1 MTSFHYQ
8 NGDMY
13 AEGVALSSIVEA
25 VGSPC
30 YIYSRAAMEQAWQA
44 YDHAFGEHAH
54 KVCYAVKANSNLAVL
69 DVLARLG
76 SGFDIVSGGELARV
90 LAAGGKA
97 DGIVFSG
104 VGKTAEEMR
113 QALDAGIACFNVE
126 SVAELELLN
135 RVAGE
140 QGTTAAIALRVNPDV
155 DANTHPYIS
164 TGLQQNKFGIDINI
178 ALDVYTRAQAM
189 EHIAVQ
195 GVACH
200 IGSQLT
206 ELAPFLQA
214 MERVLELA
222 ARLADDGIAL
232 QHLDLGGGLGI
243 RYRQEQ
249 PPTAGD
255 YVELLMSEL
264 QRADPRFRSL
274 AIHVEPGRS
283 VVANAGILV
292 TRVLYTKET
301 PVKNFV
307 IVDAAMNDLMRPTL
321 YDAWQE
327 ILPVREGQAA
337 TRLVDVV
344 GPICETG
351 DFLARERTL
360 AAQQGDLLAIMSA
373 GAYGAV
379 MSSNYNSRPRLPEIM
394 VDGDR
399 YHVVRTRESIREL
412 YASEKTLP

>member
-222 ARLADDGIAL
+222 ARLADDGIVL

-360 AAQQGDLLAIMSA
+360 AVQQGDLLAIMSA

>member
-8 NGDMY
+8 NGDMF
-13 AEGVALSSIVEA
+13 AEGVAVSAIVEA
-25 VGSPC
+25 EGSPC

-44 YDHAFGEHAH
+44 YDRAFGEYAH

-76 SGFDIVSGGELARV
+76 SSFDIVSAGELARV

-104 VGKTAEEMR
+104 VGKTAEEMQ

-135 RVAGE
+135 HVAGE
-140 QGTTAAIALRVNPDV
+140 QGVTAAIALRVNPDV
-155 DANTHPYIS
+155 DAKTHPYIS
-164 TGLQQNKFGIDINI
+164 TGLQQNKFGIDIKI
-178 ALDVYTRAQAM
+178 APEVYAQAQAM

-206 ELAPFLQA
+206 ELSPFLQA

-232 QHLDLGGGLGI
+232 QHVDLGGGLGI
-243 RYRQEQ
+243 RYQEEQ
-249 PPTAGD
+249 PPAAED
-255 YVELLMSEL
+255 YVQALIGKL
-264 QRADPRFRSL
+264 QQADSRFRSL
-274 AIHVEPGRS
+274 AIHIEPGRS
-283 VVANAGILV
+283 IVANAGILV
-292 TRVLYTKET
+292 TKVLYTKET

-327 ILPVREGQAA
+327 ILPLRQGQAA
-337 TRLVDVV
+337 AQLVDVV
-344 GPICETG
+344 GPVCETG
-351 DFLARERTL
+351 DFLARERML
-360 AAQQGDLLAIMSA
+360 AAQQHELLAIMSA

-394 VDGDR
+394 VDGDH
-399 YHVVRTRESIREL
+399 YHVVRTRETIREL
-412 YASEKTLP
+412 YAPEKTLP